1 MTEISKNKTYVPVI
15 NQWLEKK
22 RHTEIMGDFIEERM
36 NKDQN
41 TKSSFQISMHF
52 LDWFTRSH
60 VKPSLRKEPD
70 QIIIHDATNDVPM
83 TLRMFRK
90 LQN

>member
-22 RHTEIMGDFIEERM
+22 RHTEIMGDFIEEWTR
-36 NKDQN
+36 
-41 TKSSFQISMHF
+41 TKILRSSFKISMHI